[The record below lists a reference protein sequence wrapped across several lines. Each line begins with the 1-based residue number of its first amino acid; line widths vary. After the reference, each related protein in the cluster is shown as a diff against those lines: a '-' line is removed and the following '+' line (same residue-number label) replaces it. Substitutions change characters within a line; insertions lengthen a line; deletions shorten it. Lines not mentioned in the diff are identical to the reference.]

1 MHMGDVYVG
10 NVFEAD
16 KIDSLESL
24 CPMWDQRIIQV
35 GGSLFNSV
43 LHSCHQCYFEK
54 ELLRERHMKHFV
66 LKQKK

>member
-24 CPMWDQRIIQV
+24 CPVWDQRIVQV
-35 GGSLFNSV
+35 GGSLFSSV
-43 LHSCHQCYFEK
+43 VHSCHQ
-54 ELLRERHMKHFV
+54 
-66 LKQKK
+66 